1 MGRGAAA
8 ATTTERARSPA
19 GTRTGKTLRYLA
31 VSDTPADLV
40 PVVICR
46 YLIEY
51 QTGRCSHNGSVL
63 PQPLGF
69 SGARSRSEGAPP
81 HQTAIAAVSAQL
93 TSADR
98 CYGMQNTC
106 CCRPWRMLTGGV
118 LPTDLLFTSIV
129 YISIASICVGYLMHG
144 TVGAVLVS
152 LSRLHCSLL
161 RACHRCL
168 CGRLFPSAAFA
179 AAGCSTLMTATLHGT
194 ATAQLLLTAMMFW
207 VPIREVSLRGGVA
220 AARLLLGCCCPAGD

>member
-1 MGRGAAA
+1 M
-8 ATTTERARSPA
+8 
-19 GTRTGKTLRYLA
+19 
-31 VSDTPADLV
+31 SDTPADLV

-63 PQPLGF
+63 PQPPGF

-106 CCRPWRMLTGGV
+106 CCRPWRILTGGV
-118 LPTDLLFTSIV
+118 LPTDLLFTATDFNSYV
-129 YISIASICVGYLMHG
+129 
-144 TVGAVLVS
+144 TVSTAEGAPK
-152 LSRLHCSLL
+152 R
-161 RACHRCL
+161 RD
-168 CGRLFPSAAFA
+168 GRMSAPTG
-179 AAGCSTLMTATLHGT
+179 AGL
-194 ATAQLLLTAMMFW
+194 
-207 VPIREVSLRGGVA
+207 GVDPQTEI
-220 AARLLLGCCCPAGD
+220 LGDPVFEIGR